1 MIHVDKAIRKA
12 EHRYSVAEQHR
23 RREEFLDEVNRL
35 YRAGVT
41 QDTIASLMNLEVRQ
55 VVRMCNDQVAQP
67 APAVRYT
74 FSTNESRVN
83 RMEALADAALQLECL
98 QRDEDPHLV
107 WDALMQLDR
116 QALQELTA
124 VALAAIP
131 VDKPKSQV
139 FAWVEEITS

>member
-83 RMEALADAALQLECL
+83 RMEALADAALQLACL